1 MLLLGIITTYIV
13 FSTNQGFHKIIIFNF
28 KQNRSNIVASWYL
41 FANSLQRMN
50 LQLAMLWL
58 SHSCSLCM
66 DCSLSWSERAARWY
80 VCATAVA
87 WRSLSTSTRVVW
99 HMSTQPLRKAAN
111 AVGAYVLS
119 WFSFLSFLPA
129 SQLFTTI
136 TTSLCTR
143 AHVFVCRPVCLCVWV
158 LQIESLAVS
167 NVG

>member
-13 FSTNQGFHKIIIFNF
+13 FSTNQGFHKIIIFNL

-66 DCSLSWSERAARWY
+66 DCSLSWSSARHVGMCVRQQWRGE
-80 VCATAVA
+80 VCQRLRGLFGTWV
-87 WRSLSTSTRVVW
+87 
-99 HMSTQPLRKAAN
+99 HKPLRKAAN